1 MKKRLLG
8 LFLVA
13 STIFSASAQKIVA
26 YYPYYASSASTL
38 PYDKITDI
46 FYGFIGTNGSGSLT
60 ASCTKDEGG
69 SETVF
74 EQSEWNT
81 LRDLANAAGV
91 NVHIAVGGANITNHL
106 ANSANGASRTTLV
119 NDIVDF
125 VSGNHS
131 MNNKKIKGVDID
143 WEFPD
148 NSTEIADHLE
158 LCKELRSAL
167 DAQGSLDGVHYDLS
181 IAVGG
186 STRNM
191 PGTFAKYHDD
201 FLDTDVFQYID
212 FLNCM
217 NYDLAYVTAY
227 GSHNSPYLGAE
238 AVVNRYVTN
247 GINGVKLPAEKFIL
261 GVPFYGKG
269 GSKDP
274 EDGIAYKDFA
284 SIDALGDNDGHYD
297 GHKYNSKPILE
308 QKADL
313 ICQKGL
319 GGFLIWEITQDDS
332 QNSLLNAMNDRFTS
346 SCSQYT
352 CQSPVLGSDQT
363 ICGETVTLDAGITLE
378 SGESIKWY
386 KNNVLISGANSV
398 TYGANEAAT
407 YKAVISTSNGCE
419 KFDEI
424 ILAPGGDLSV
434 QVSNLGYICEDH
446 DYSQSVDVTISGGG
460 GYYNLYDAPSGG
472 TKLQS
477 VTAASF
483 EITTTDVAADDQ
495 RTYYVEEPAGQTA
508 TVGPTGPYTD
518 GTAGWPFFNPGSVVS
533 EGGVDYDQDWTMQ
546 ITTYSAITIQSI
558 DFIFG
563 YDPALGGNDNLSIT
577 VLNSSGS
584 AVIQKD
590 VELSAIDFSTTG
602 DPKLNTVTVDI
613 TIENPGNYEISF
625 KGTNTLMWMEKDWF
639 SPKPTPEWP
648 YIGTIGGA
656 NVISMTGTG
665 NTDPDYAW
673 DLTGN
678 VVGMYN
684 WVISTG
690 TGSSSCGRVPFTVYH
705 DCGTITGSEDQETF
719 SSQMKVYPNPAS
731 DNLNIT
737 FNISESSETKIELIN
752 TLGSVVAINN
762 LGLRSV
768 GNQKVNIS
776 TSGLSEGIYLVKM
789 TSGNMIRTEM
799 IKIVK

>member
-8 LFLVA
+8 VLLAGATFFGA
-13 STIFSASAQKIVA
+13 TAQKIVA
-26 YYPYYASSASTL
+26 YYPYYASTASTL
-38 PYDKITDI
+38 PYDKVTDI

-74 EQSEWNT
+74 EQAEWNL

-106 ANSANGASRTTLV
+106 ANSANGSSRTNLV

-131 MNNKKIKGVDID
+131 LNSKKIKGVDID

-148 NSTEIADHLE
+148 NPTEIANHLK
-158 LCKELRSAL
+158 LCQELRSAL
-167 DAQGSLDGVHYDLS
+167 DVQGASDGVHYDLS

-186 STRNM
+186 SSRNM

-227 GSHNSPYLGAE
+227 GSHNSPLLGAE

-247 GINGVKLPAEKFIL
+247 GIDGVKLPAEKFIL

-269 GSKDP
+269 GSADP
-274 EDGIAYKDFA
+274 EDGIAYKNFA
-284 SIDALGDNDGHYD
+284 STAALNDADGVYG
-297 GHKYNSKPILE
+297 GHKYNSKPMLE
-308 QKADL
+308 AKADL

-332 QNSLLNAMNDRFTS
+332 QNSLLNAMNDRFES
-346 SCSQYT
+346 SCAQYT
-352 CQSPVLGSDQT
+352 CQSPALGSDKT
-363 ICGETVTLDAGITLE
+363 ICGETVDLNAGIALE
-378 SGESIKWY
+378 SGESISWY
-386 KNNVLISGANSV
+386 KNGVKINGATSE
-398 TYGANEAAT
+398 TYGAEEAGT
-407 YKAVISTSNGCE
+407 YKAVVSTSNGCE

-424 ILAPGGDLSV
+424 VLSTGGDLSV
-434 QVSNLGYICEDH
+434 DVSNLGLICEEY
-446 DYSQSVDVTISGGG
+446 DYSESVDVTISGGG
-460 GYYNLYDAPSGG
+460 GYYNIFDAPSGG
-472 TKLQS
+472 TKIQS
-477 VTAASF
+477 VTSAPFQIS
-483 EITTTDVAADDQ
+483 ETDVAVNDQ
-495 RTYYVEEPAGQTA
+495 RTFYVEEPAGQTA

-518 GTAGWPFFNPGSVVS
+518 GNAGWPFFSPNSS
-533 EGGVDYDQDWTMQ
+533 INDGGTIYDQDWSMQ

-563 YDPALGGNDNLSIT
+563 YDPALGGNDKLSIT
-577 VLNSSGS
+577 VYNSSGS
-584 AVIQKD
+584 PVIEKE
-590 VELSAIDFSTTG
+590 VELSAIDFSTVG
-602 DPKLNTVTVDI
+602 NPLLNTITVDLA
-613 TIENPGNYEISF
+613 IETPGNYEISF
-625 KGTNTLMWMEKDWF
+625 KGTNTLMWLEKDWF
-639 SPKPTPEWP
+639 SPAPNPEWP
-648 YIGTIGGA
+648 YVGEIGGA

-665 NTDPDYAW
+665 NTDPDYSW

-684 WVISTG
+684 WVVSTG
-690 TGSSSCGRVPFTVYH
+690 TGASSCGRVPFTIFH
-705 DCGTITGSEDQETF
+705 DCGTITSIDEAITSEL
-719 SSQMKVYPNPAS
+719 KVYPNPAV
-731 DNLNIT
+731 NNINVT
-737 FNISESSETKIELIN
+737 FDVAESTNAKVELLN
-752 TLGSVVAINN
+752 TLGAIIASND
-762 LGLRSV
+762 LGIAAV
-768 GNQKVNIS
+768 GNQTVS
-776 TSGLSEGIYLVKM
+776 FATSGLSEGIYLVKV
-789 TSGNMIRTEM
+789 TTGNNLTTEVVR
-799 IKIVK
+799 IVK